1 MDRARPSV
9 ITAFVWAYWDLYH
22 ALRMAWRS
30 ALLAGV
36 ILLVGAIATLIAP
49 ALLTRDPTGQAVVR
63 TVVLVGICYLL
74 TPFFLAIHRYLL
86 LGEPAIRYDLRS
98 SSKRFQLF
106 FGWLCAIV
114 FVMSI
119 PSILGALTTPRGA
132 VYYIGQYPAD
142 LGASAIVTTARLIAL
157 LLVVR
162 LLVLFPAVAVDAPG
176 ATWQN
181 AISDTRRHIWFVFV
195 ATILPF
201 VPVGLL
207 GMAVAPL
214 LRGSSGTLLG
224 SVASNLWLGATL
236 LVALTLSAAIASRLY
251 QIVGDQL
258 NTPLRDR

>member
-1 MDRARPSV
+1 
-9 ITAFVWAYWDLYH
+9 
-22 ALRMAWRS
+22 MAWRS

-36 ILLVGAIATLIAP
+36 ILSIGAVATLIGP
-49 ALLTRDPTGQAVVR
+49 ALLTRDPTGQAVAR
-63 TVVLVGICYLL
+63 TAILIGICYLL

-106 FGWLCAIV
+106 FGWLCAII

-119 PSILGALTTPRGA
+119 PSILGTFTTPRGP
-132 VYYIGQYPAD
+132 VYYVGQYAD
-142 LGASAIVTTARLIAL
+142 LGDSAIVTTARLVAL

-181 AISDTRRHIWFVFV
+181 AISDTRRYIWFVFA

-214 LRGSSGTLLG
+214 LRGSSGTILG
-224 SVASNLWLGATL
+224 SAASILWLGATL

-251 QIVGDQL
+251 QIVGEQL